1 MSPKRRINPI
11 FLRCR
16 RTTCRSIIKFFEL
29 LKLNIHDKMDN
40 NSTQQENNEIDLLQ
54 VSNSIKKG
62 LQNTLS
68 FIPKTFLFIK
78 KNILILI
85 SLLIIGGIG
94 GFFYNRYAEKYES
107 NIIVTPNFNSVDL
120 LNEKIIL
127 LNSKIQQNDTIFLNK
142 IGINKT
148 SKITK
153 ISVKPITNLYSF
165 LNQENNYYEIFKTLS
180 ENDDAKK
187 VAEDPSTSKNFTN
200 HLITINSNE
209 KIEEKVLGNIVKYL
223 NTSKTYE
230 VFRIE
235 ILQNV
240 KDKIA
245 INASTIYQIDG
256 ILKKASLF
264 PNNNSTISVNGDS
277 QLNSLIQEKIKLVE
291 EAQQLKVHQHNL
303 KYIITPLNYS
313 ENILDISGINGK
325 YHLIFPLILIGLF
338 LLFSLSRKTK

>member
-1 MSPKRRINPI
+1 M
-11 FLRCR
+11 
-16 RTTCRSIIKFFEL
+16 
-29 LKLNIHDKMDN
+29 
-40 NSTQQENNEIDLLQ
+40 
-54 VSNSIKKG
+54 
-62 LQNTLS
+62 
-68 FIPKTFLFIK
+68 
-78 KNILILI
+78 
-85 SLLIIGGIG
+85 
-94 GFFYNRYAEKYES
+94 
-107 NIIVTPNFNSVDL
+107 
-120 LNEKIIL
+120 NEKIIL

-245 INASTIYQIDG
+245 INDSTIYQIDG